1 MEQHTDGAQRV
12 GTERHSSSR
21 GSGPWTGVHSTALTS
36 LLQPNPT
43 QPNVIL
49 PPAALEEAELGTK
62 ALLQG
67 CTKQKS
73 P

>member
-1 MEQHTDGAQRV
+1 MDCGAAHRWGPACGHRTAFIV
-12 GTERHSSSR
+12 
-21 GSGPWTGVHSTALTS
+21 PWTGVHSTALTS